1 MESDPGRCRRT
12 DGKKWRCSRNVVADQ
27 KYCERHIHRG
37 RQRSRKLVEASDV
50 ASTSNPTT
58 TMPKISKVKSP
69 PSPPPQNPSSSLL
82 GLQLMPPSDN
92 VNRGSST
99 TITSNLSNKRVSY
112 VTSPYIA
119 ANTNRGTITSAI
131 AKNNSSPV
139 LTSTKSSQNVGR
151 YMGEM
156 CYGNASTNKNIS
168 VGGNLSPPLGF
179 SLKSVLQG
187 SIWEP
192 LRLFCDLL
200 CTLLRIHDL

>member
-12 DGKKWRCSRNVVADQ
+12 DGKKWRCSKNVVADQ

-58 TMPKISKVKSP
+58 TMRKKSQVKSP
-69 PSPPPQNPSSSLL
+69 PPLPQNPSSSLL
-82 GLQLMPPSDN
+82 GLQLMTPSDN

-99 TITSNLSNKRVSY
+99 TITSNLSNKRVCY

-119 ANTNRGTITSAI
+119 ANTNSGTITSAI
-131 AKNNSSPV
+131 ATNNSGPV

-168 VGGNLSPPLGF
+168 VGGNLSPALGF
-179 SLKSVLQG
+179 SPRSVLQG
-187 SIWEP
+187 SIWE
-192 LRLFCDLL
+192 LLKLFCDLL
-200 CTLLRIHDL
+200 CTL